1 MRLFYRRRN
10 TLKTTWMLRVAVLL
24 LVAILASVTQ
34 GIWAPWI
41 GQSLVCREQLGPGDV
56 ILVENFDPNYLLFER
71 AAALQKAGITARVL
85 VPAPASR
92 DTGVANTVYKGIA
105 EVMARVARIP
115 TVEILPIRE
124 REPISL
130 TAAYQIRDFLEKE
143 QLKSVLLVTPG
154 FRSRRSA
161 LVYQTVLE
169 AAGIQ
174 VYCIPVF
181 GEKTPANW
189 TATWHGIQEVTEQ
202 LVKLQFY
209 RFYVL
214 PFAAQGASRGP

>member
-1 MRLFYRRRN
+1 MRLFHRKEM
-10 TLKTTWMLRVAVLL
+10 LKTTWTLRLVVLL
-24 LVAILASVTQ
+24 VLVILVSVSR

-56 ILVENFDPNYLLFER
+56 ILVENFDPNYLVFER
-71 AAALQKAGITARVL
+71 AAALQKAGIAARVL

-92 DTGVANTVYKGIA
+92 DTGVADTVSQGIA
-105 EVMARVARIP
+105 ELMARVARIP

-124 REPISL
+124 VEPISL

-161 LVYQTVLE
+161 LVYHAVIE
-169 AAGIQ
+169 AAGIR
-174 VYCIPVF
+174 VFCVPVF

-209 RFYVL
+209 RFYLL
-214 PFAAQGASRGP
+214 PFAARDASRGP